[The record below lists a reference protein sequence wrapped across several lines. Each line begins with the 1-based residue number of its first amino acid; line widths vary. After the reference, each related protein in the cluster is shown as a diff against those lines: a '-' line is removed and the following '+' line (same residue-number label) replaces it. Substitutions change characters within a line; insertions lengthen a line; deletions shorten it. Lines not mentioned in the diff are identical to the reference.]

1 MKNTLRNVAGSSLI
15 LLMAATPLAA
25 PLAYAES
32 AGQYVDDATITTKV
46 KAALLADSQLK
57 AIHISVK
64 TTQGTVQLAGTV
76 DTPAQES
83 QAIKDANQV
92 DGVKLVSDAITVRGP
107 QEQ

>member
-1 MKNTLRNVAGSSLI
+1 MKNKLKNVAGTSLI
-15 LLMAATPLAA
+15 ILMAATPLAA

-32 AGQYVDDATITTKV
+32 TGQYIDDATITTKV
-46 KAALLADSQLK
+46 KAALMADTQLK

-64 TTQGTVQLAGTV
+64 TTQGAVQLAGTV
-76 DTPAQES
+76 DTTVQES

-92 DGVKLVSDAITVRGP
+92 DGVKLVSDAMTVRGP